1 MQIIRKVSLLVLL
14 LTAVSWQVQAQRL
27 LKGRITDAQHEPL
40 ISASISIKGTTQGV
54 SSDSDGNYEIS
65 IPSGNQTLI
74 AYYMGYDSK
83 EIKLTSELLESGKL
97 NIVLKENSIMLSEV
111 AIEGKSPVQQIRETP
126 FNVTAIAAN
135 KLHNISTDLNQ
146 VLNRTTGVRVRESG
160 GTGSDFSFSLNGFSG
175 KQVKFFLDG
184 IPIDNYGSSFTLNN
198 IPVNMAER
206 IEVYKGVVPI
216 SLGGD
221 ALGGAVNIVTKQ
233 NMRKYI
239 DASYSIGSFNTHKA
253 SFSGRFANKM
263 ATYSILMPLGTMLRT
278 ITKSMLSLS
287 IKLELESSCLQ
298 ENTNVS
304 TMGINRELL
313 FLKQELKTSLLPIT
327 Y

>member
-1 MQIIRKVSLLVLL
+1 
-14 LTAVSWQVQAQRL
+14 
-27 LKGRITDAQHEPL
+27 
-40 ISASISIKGTTQGV
+40 
-54 SSDSDGNYEIS
+54 
-65 IPSGNQTLI
+65 
-74 AYYMGYDSK
+74 
-83 EIKLTSELLESGKL
+83 
-97 NIVLKENSIMLSEV
+97 
-111 AIEGKSPVQQIRETP
+111 
-126 FNVTAIAAN
+126 
-135 KLHNISTDLNQ
+135 
-146 VLNRTTGVRVRESG
+146 
-160 GTGSDFSFSLNGFSG
+160 
-175 KQVKFFLDG
+175 
-184 IPIDNYGSSFTLNN
+184 
-198 IPVNMAER
+198 MAER